1 MRYLI
6 VQTDAPSD
14 APLPDE
20 REALVQS
27 GLEAELV
34 SRECHT
40 EGEVIDLA
48 SPADAILTIGAQM
61 TRRVIEH
68 LTRCKVIVRYGI
80 GVDNVDIEAATERG
94 IVVAN
99 IPDFCLE
106 EVSNHALLLL
116 LACAKKLVA
125 LDKLVRAREWGR
137 KYEVMLPMPEIHGQT
152 LGLVAFGKIPRA
164 LVPKA
169 KALGLRVLAHD
180 PYVEDEV
187 IEGYGAEPV
196 GLDKLLRE
204 ADYVSVHTP
213 LTPETRGMF
222 GEGEFRLMKPTAY
235 FINTSRGPV
244 VDEEALV
251 RALQEGWIAG
261 AGLDVLEEEPPDPDN
276 PLLTMDNV
284 ILTPH
289 SASYS
294 DAAFRE
300 LRRRVVEEAVRVL
313 KGEWPHSLVNPKVK
327 EKVHLR

>member
-1 MRYLI
+1 MKYLI
-6 VQTDAPSD
+6 VQTDAPSG
-14 APLPDE
+14 APLLDE
-20 REALVQS
+20 REVLAQS
-27 GLEAELV
+27 GLDAELV

-40 EGEVIDLA
+40 EQEVIELA
-48 SPADAILTIGAQM
+48 GSADAILNLGVRI
-61 TRRVIEH
+61 TRKVVEQ
-68 LTRCKVIVRYGI
+68 LERCKVIARYGI
-80 GVDNVDIEAATERG
+80 GVDNLDIEAATERG

-99 IPDFCLE
+99 VPDFCME

-125 LDKLVRAREWGR
+125 LDKFVRAGEWGR
-137 KYEVMLPMPEIHGQT
+137 KYEVMPPMAEIHGQT

-169 KALGLRVLAHD
+169 KALGLKVLAYD
-180 PYVEDEV
+180 PYVEDRV
-187 IEGYGAEPV
+187 IEGYGVEPLE
-196 GLDKLLRE
+196 LDELLRE
-204 ADYVSVHTP
+204 ADYVSLHPP
-213 LTPETRGMF
+213 LTSQTQGML
-222 GEGEFRLMKPTAY
+222 GEREFRLMKPTAY

-244 VDEEALV
+244 MDEEALV

-261 AGLDVLEEEPPDPDN
+261 AGLDVLEKEPPDPDN
-276 PLLTMDNV
+276 PLLAMDNV

-313 KGEWPHSLVNPKVK
+313 KGEWPQSLVNPKVK
-327 EKVHLR
+327 ERLHLR